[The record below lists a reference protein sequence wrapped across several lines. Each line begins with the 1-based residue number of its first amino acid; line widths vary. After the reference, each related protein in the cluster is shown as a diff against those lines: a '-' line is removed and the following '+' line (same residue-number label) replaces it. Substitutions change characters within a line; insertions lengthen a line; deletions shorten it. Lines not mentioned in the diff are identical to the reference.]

1 MTDGID
7 NPSTLPQL
15 NEGNYPNIRTGTP
28 ITGLTNGTAYFVK
41 YVDANTIELR
51 TIAGGQSINLTGVG
65 AGTGHTIRAF
75 IDGVNT
81 QFKLVE
87 NGAPFSTRLGKTP
100 DKDQL
105 FVLANGIVQ
114 NPTNYTYASDIITFN
129 KPLLNGT
136 TVVAMYYD
144 RASYTSSFQLDTI
157 GDEIKTF
164 DVANGLTPGNGYSN
178 GTYINVPLKNN
189 LGSGSG
195 ATADITVTSNKVS
208 NVVLNQAGNGYT
220 ENDVL
225 GISEI
230 GEQLTNNYIPS
241 TASYTP
247 ASGDLELTIGN
258 HLSLIHI

>member
-1 MTDGID
+1 MLVQVI
-7 NPSTLPQL
+7 LL
-15 NEGNYPNIRTGTP
+15 
-28 ITGLTNGTAYFVK
+28 
-41 YVDANTIELR
+41 EL
-51 TIAGGQSINLTGVG
+51 
-65 AGTGHTIRAF
+65 F

-129 KPLLNGT
+129 KPLLSGT

-258 HLSLIHI
+258 HTLTTNDTIRIANDALIFSCSYGGGGNQNYPRSTDPIGNLFDVPITATSATTITVNALQGTTPYKH